1 MMIVIMKIMIM
12 IIMMIIIVIIIII
25 IIIMIIIKVMMMITM
40 IMIIIMVMKMM
51 MMMKMMTMTM
61 TMTMITIITNKEKAA
76 VLCGLVNQVCSGFS
90 QVETGGKLTA
100 FNRLTRRNF
109 LWNLTIRLPSRMHE
123 FLLNVK

>member
-1 MMIVIMKIMIM
+1 
-12 IIMMIIIVIIIII
+12 
-25 IIIMIIIKVMMMITM
+25 MIIIKVMMMITM
-40 IMIIIMVMKMM
+40 IMIIIMVMKMMMMM

-90 QVETGGKLTA
+90 QVETAGKLTA

-109 LWNLTIRLPSRMHE
+109 L
-123 FLLNVK
+123 